1 MKNFL
6 LGIIVALLV
15 IIGGGAFLAMRGYI
29 NLRAD
34 QTPSALETKIAMAA
48 MDASAARNA
57 PDQKNPVAPTEENLV
72 AGARIFLNHCAGCHG
87 LPANPDTAFAKSF
100 YPPVPEFFK
109 DPPDMPE
116 NENFYIVQ
124 HGVRFTGMPA
134 WNNTLNENEIWQVV
148 TFLASIN
155 KLPPAAQ
162 KELQFAPPLSIGAP
176 PAR

>member
-6 LGIIVALLV
+6 LGIIFT
-15 IIGGGAFLAMRGYI
+15 FLALIAVGVYLMTQGYI

-34 QTPSALETKIAMAA
+34 QPPSALESKVAMAA
-48 MDASAARNA
+48 IDAWAARFA
-57 PDQKNPVAPTEENLV
+57 PHQANPAAPTDDNLV

-87 LPANPDTAFAKSF
+87 LPASTNSTFAKSF

-109 DPPDMPE
+109 DAPDMTE
-116 NENFYIVQ
+116 NENFFIIQ
-124 HGVRFTGMPA
+124 HGIRFTGMPA
-134 WNNTLNENEIWQVV
+134 WNQTLNENEIWQVV
-148 TFLASIN
+148 TFLSHID

-162 KELQFAPPLSIGAP
+162 RELQPMTAPPVGAP